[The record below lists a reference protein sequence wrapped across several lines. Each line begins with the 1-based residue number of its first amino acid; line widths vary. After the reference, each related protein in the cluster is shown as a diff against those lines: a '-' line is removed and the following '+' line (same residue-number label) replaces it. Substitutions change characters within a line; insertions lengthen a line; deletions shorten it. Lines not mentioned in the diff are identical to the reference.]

1 MYIFLGNMNKV
12 PADTEFCPGNPIP
25 LGHEQKCFGAVQQ
38 DELSGSAHPSGVCF
52 KGYYCPVGK
61 LNLRFITKYCYIS
74 VNVTAHSLPKKPYIT
89 RVQCDAKCKIPINWA
104 HAFCDSKLGKIV
116 FIGTEFIFSTKPQHD
131 DHRKMPKPRKCSINL
146 WDNNFQFSFF
156 QNFQ

>member
-1 MYIFLGNMNKV
+1 MNKV

-146 WDNNFQFSFF
+146 
-156 QNFQ
+156 